1 MLSKKLLQFTIA
13 MLLLPALTFAQNT
26 TGSISGSVKAD
37 NGEVLVG
44 ATISVLHVP
53 TGTVYNAQTR
63 KTNDVDE
70 GFFWTTC
77 ARLGKHLHTYYARPN
92 YIALSYPKYTD
103 GASAPV
109 GCSTERC
116 RVPESLGG
124 HSICTGS
131 EYDNTRLDAAIA

>member
-44 ATISVLHVP
+44 ATISVLHIP

-63 KTNDVDE
+63 KT
-70 GFFWTTC
+70 GFFDVSNVQPGGPYAVTISYVNYQSEKREDDKKKLTDSKINQNKIGDREEDQSVISDTTFQV
-77 ARLGKHLHTYYARPN
+77 
-92 YIALSYPKYTD
+92 IS
-103 GASAPV
+103 
-109 GCSTERC
+109 
-116 RVPESLGG
+116 
-124 HSICTGS
+124 
-131 EYDNTRLDAAIA
+131 

>member
-63 KTNDVDE
+63 KT
-70 GFFWTTC
+70 GFFDVSNVQPGGPYAVTISYVNYQSEKRDEIYV
-77 ARLGKHLHTYYARPN
+77 ALG
-92 YIALSYPKYTD
+92 
-103 GASAPV
+103 
-109 GCSTERC
+109 
-116 RVPESLGG
+116 
-124 HSICTGS
+124 
-131 EYDNTRLDAAIA
+131 DAVR